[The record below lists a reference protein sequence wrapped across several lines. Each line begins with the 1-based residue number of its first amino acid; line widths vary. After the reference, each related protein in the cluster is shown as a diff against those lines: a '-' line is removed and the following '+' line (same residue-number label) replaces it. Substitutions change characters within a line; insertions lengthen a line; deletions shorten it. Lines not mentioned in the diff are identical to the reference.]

1 MLSVLAFHV
10 NVADEVA
17 GTLTVSATAT
27 VFEEAPAAC
36 TVRMPLYV
44 PAMSPAI
51 FTLVVNV
58 LLPLPDTGLT
68 ASHEASSLT
77 VQLKAPPPVLLML
90 RVCAV
95 GLPPSCWAIK
105 DRLVGLVPIAGF
117 TDSTGTEGGEFNCAS
132 PGIPAANFRI
142 VRPPA
147 PPLPE
152 VDELPAPAAASGMV
166 PVDAMPTA
174 LDLVVVADDGA
185 TLMVAR
191 GTATPTL
198 LLNED
203 GSLD

>member
-1 MLSVLAFHV
+1 M
-10 NVADEVA
+10 
-17 GTLTVSATAT
+17 
-27 VFEEAPAAC
+27 
-36 TVRMPLYV
+36 
-44 PAMSPAI
+44 
-51 FTLVVNV
+51 
-58 LLPLPDTGLT
+58 
-68 ASHEASSLT
+68 
-77 VQLKAPPPVLLML
+77 
-90 RVCAV
+90 
-95 GLPPSCWAIK
+95 LPPCWAVK
-105 DRLVGLVPIAGF
+105 DRLVGLVPISGL
-117 TDSTGTEGGEFNCAS
+117 TETTGAEGDDINCVS
-132 PGIPAANFRI
+132 PGISAANFRI

-174 LDLVVVADDGA
+174 VDLVVVADDGA